1 MVARRNIN
9 AAGRRLIES
18 YETFVPYVYDDQVP
32 GKGGVYPEWTGWQPK
47 GTLTIG
53 YGHTNDAKHPLKIKR
68 GLRITKAQASD
79 ILDVDLDDC
88 EDRVARAVKV
98 PLNGNQYSA
107 LTSFDFNT
115 GAIFSASFVKDLN
128 RGDYAAVVPGLMQYV
143 KATDQ
148 RTKKKV
154 TLRGLVRRR
163 QAEADLWN
171 TPIADAAPKVVAFQ
185 PTADEPRGNVIPAAP
200 AQDVPLSK
208 SPVAKGSATAGVAG
222 AGIAADSA
230 IEIIDQV
237 QSGADRISAGTVLGL
252 IAGLIIFAGCAWALY
267 SRWETAGK
275 PVPSWW
281 PWRRK
286 DAAALEAA

>member
-9 AAGRRLIES
+9 AAGRRLIENF
-18 YETFVPYVYDDQVP
+18 ETFVPYVYDDQVP
-32 GKGGVYPEWTGWQPK
+32 GKNGVYPEWTGWKPK

-53 YGHTNDAKHPLKIKR
+53 YGHTDDAKHPLKIER
-68 GLRITKAQASD
+68 GLRVTRAQASE
-79 ILDVDLDDC
+79 ILDVDLDEC

-148 RTKKKV
+148 HTGKKV

-163 QAEADLWN
+163 QAEVDLWN
-171 TPIADAAPKVVAFQ
+171 TPVKAMAPKTSEFQ
-185 PTADEPRGNVIPAAP
+185 PRADEPRGNVVPIRP
-200 AQDVPLSK
+200 AQDVPLSA
-208 SPVAKGSATAGVAG
+208 SPVAKGSATAGAAG
-222 AGIAADSA
+222 AGVAVDNAIA
-230 IEIIDQV
+230 IVDQV
-237 QSGADRISAGTVLGL
+237 QNGTDRISAGTVLGL

-281 PWRRK
+281 PWKARK
-286 DAAALEAA
+286 VEAA